1 MHLVASIGER
11 IKEFRKAH
19 HFTQV
24 ELGDHVGLSAQ
35 VISNYERGYS
45 TPSADDI
52 ANIATVLKIPVSSLY
67 ATTNTE
73 LHASN
78 LSPWTS
84 TTNRIDLDQLLQSN
98 IPMGYG
104 IMDWTQA
111 DKERIRHVI
120 EGVYWDR
127 LKELREHNS

>member
-1 MHLVASIGER
+1 MASIGER
-11 IKEFRKAH
+11 IKEFRKSR
-19 HFTQV
+19 HFTQAG
-24 ELGDHVGLSAQ
+24 LGQHVGLSAQ

-45 TPSADDI
+45 TPSAEDI
-52 ANIATVLKIPVSSLY
+52 ASIAAVLKIPISSLY

-73 LHASN
+73 LHATN
-78 LSPWTS
+78 LSPWAS

-104 IMDWTQA
+104 IMDWTQT

-120 EGVYWDR
+120 EGVFWDR
-127 LKELREHNS
+127 FEELSNHDSK

>member
-1 MHLVASIGER
+1 MASIGER
-11 IKEFRKAH
+11 IKEFRKTRH
-19 HFTQV
+19 LTQV
-24 ELGDHVGLSAQ
+24 ELGQQVSLSAQ

-52 ANIATVLKIPVSSLY
+52 ASIAAVLKIPVASLY
-67 ATTNTE
+67 AATNTA
-73 LHASN
+73 LHTN
-78 LSPWTS
+78 DLSPWAS

-127 LKELREHNS
+127 LQELRDRDSQ